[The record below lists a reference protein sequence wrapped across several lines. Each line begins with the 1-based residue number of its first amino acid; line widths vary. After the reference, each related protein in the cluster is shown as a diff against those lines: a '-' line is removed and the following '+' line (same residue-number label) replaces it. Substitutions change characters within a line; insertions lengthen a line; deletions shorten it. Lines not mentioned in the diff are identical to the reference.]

1 MSVKDYVLALKNTV
15 IRLRNEGVKEVPCD
29 GLLSCL
35 DDMLKEPPEKASDV
49 TLEKYR
55 AELQHWVEQHK
66 ALEAFNI
73 EMFRA
78 VVAYGQ
84 SALKSAMLINGGAGV
99 ALLAFIGHV
108 WEKDL
113 APEIVRGLTWSLFL
127 FISGVLASAVAAGTT
142 YLSQHF
148 WASDWQRTGHAINYI
163 TIVLVGMSYLAFAIG
178 GYEAY
183 SAFRAHLTD

>member
-1 MSVKDYVLALKNTV
+1 MSLKDYALALKNTV
-15 IRLRNEGVKEVPCD
+15 IRLRNEGVKEVPSD
-29 GLLSCL
+29 GLISCL
-35 DDMLKEPPEKASDV
+35 DDMLKEPPEEPAGV
-49 TLEKYR
+49 ILERYR

-78 VVAYGQ
+78 VITCGQ
-84 SALKSAMLINGGAGV
+84 SALKNAVLINGGAGV

-113 APEIVRGLTWSLFL
+113 APEIVRGLTWSLLL
-127 FISGVLASAVAAGTT
+127 FICGVLASAVAAGTT
-142 YLSQHF
+142 YLSQAL
-148 WASDWQRTGHAINYI
+148 WASDWERTAHAINY
-163 TIVLVGMSYLAFAIG
+163 TTVVLVGMSYLAFAIG